1 MDKKEMKLALKN
13 IESAI
18 KNVEKKNFK
27 LLFFVADS
35 KGAPVGSLAYT
46 YELAYRLKELGYKVQ
61 MLYAENEFVG
71 VKDWMGEKYASL
83 PHFNSQKDNID
94 VSPSD
99 FLFIPELFSNV
110 MAKTK
115 PLPCKKIAIL
125 QSFNYLTELIPLG
138 SSWESLGVRDCITTS
153 KSMEERLKE
162 IFPSTKTYVIRPSID
177 SVFSQTKKAKLIV
190 NIISKDENDINRV
203 VKPFKWRYPIYD
215 FVTFRYINGRSREEE
230 AEYLREGAI
239 SIWIDD
245 KTDFGYTALE
255 AMASGNIV
263 IGKIP
268 ENTPEWM
275 LDKDG
280 ELIDNGVWFYKM
292 RELPGLLSSV
302 IQTLLYDKIPQG
314 LYENMEETVSN
325 YTEEKQLQDIK
336 TVLEE
341 VFETREKEL
350 HLMADALKNNLNE
363 DTKKD

>member
-1 MDKKEMKLALKN
+1 MTKKEMKLALKN

-35 KGAPVGSLAYT
+35 KGTPVGSLAYT
-46 YELAYRLKELGYKVQ
+46 YELAYKLKELGYKVQ
-61 MLYAENEFVG
+61 MLYAENDFVG
-71 VKDWMGEKYASL
+71 VKDWLGEKYASL

-115 PLPCKKIAIL
+115 QLPCKKIAIL
-125 QSFNYLTELIPLG
+125 QNFNYLTELIPLG
-138 SSWESLGVRDCITTS
+138 SSWESLGIRDCITTS
-153 KSMEERLKE
+153 NSMKERVLE
-162 IFPSTKTYVIRPSID
+162 IFPGTKTYVIRPSID
-177 SVFSQTKKAKLIV
+177 STFFSDNKEKLIV
-190 NIISKDENDINRV
+190 NIISKDENDINSV

-230 AEYLREGAI
+230 AKYLREGAI
-239 SIWIDD
+239 SIWIDE

-275 LDKDG
+275 LDENG
-280 ELIDNGVWFYKM
+280 ELVDNGVWFYKM

-302 IQTLLYDKIPQG
+302 IQTLLYNKIPQG
-314 LYENMEETVSN
+314 LYENMKETLSK
-325 YTEEKQLQDIK
+325 YTAEKQLDDINN
-336 TVLEE
+336 VLNEI
-341 VFETREKEL
+341 FDTRTKEL
-350 HLMADALKNNLNE
+350 HLMADSLKNNLEKDTNE
-363 DTKKD
+363 

>member
-1 MDKKEMKLALKN
+1 MTKKEMKLALKN
-13 IESAI
+13 VESAI

-35 KGAPVGSLAYT
+35 KGTPVGSLSYT

-61 MLYAENEFVG
+61 MLYAENDFVG
-71 VKDWMGEKYASL
+71 VKDWLGEKYASL

-115 PLPCKKIAIL
+115 QLPCKKIAIL
-125 QSFNYLTELIPLG
+125 QNFNYLTELIPLG
-138 SSWESLGVRDCITTS
+138 SSWDSLGIRDCITTTNAM
-153 KSMEERLKE
+153 KERLLE
-162 IFPSTKTYVIRPSID
+162 VFPGTKTYVIRPSID
-177 SVFSQTKKAKLIV
+177 RAFSSDNKEKLIV

-230 AEYLREGAI
+230 AQYLREGAI
-239 SIWIDD
+239 SVWIDE
-245 KTDFGYTALE
+245 KTDFGYTPLE

-263 IGKIP
+263 VGKIP

-275 LDKDG
+275 LDEKG
-280 ELIDNGVWFYKM
+280 ELVDNGVWFYNM

-302 IQTLLYDKIPQG
+302 IQTLLYNKIPQG
-314 LYENMEETVSN
+314 LYENMQETLSR
-325 YTEEKQLQDIK
+325 YTEEKQLEDIK
-336 TVLEE
+336 SVLDE
-341 VFETREKEL
+341 VFETRTKEL
-350 HLMADALKNNLNE
+350 HLMADALKNNLNK
-363 DTKKD
+363 DTNE